1 MDLNSEINR
10 LLDVIPASGRM
21 HSKIVSKPEQTQ
33 LIVSPFPLPWNRGD
47 RSIYINFD
55 LWQKL
60 SRGQRDLLILSVV
73 SRLLSI
79 KWFKPDWYQAI
90 TLVGFLGVT
99 SELLEGDPL
108 GIVISGGLT
117 AIAASQI
124 WRSNRSLQQLLIAD
138 EAAITVATR
147 RGYTETEAAKHL
159 LEAIEK
165 AARIEGRSS
174 LNFNEGIRTQNLKA
188 IGNLSNIGVP
198 KDIREE

>member
-21 HSKIVSKPEQTQ
+21 HSKIVSKPEQAQ

-47 RSIYINFD
+47 QPIYINFD

-73 SRLLSI
+73 SLLLSI

-124 WRSNRSLQQLLIAD
+124 WRNNRSLQQLLIAD

-174 LNFNEGIRTQNLKA
+174 LNFNELIRTQNLKA

-198 KDIREE
+198 KNIRE